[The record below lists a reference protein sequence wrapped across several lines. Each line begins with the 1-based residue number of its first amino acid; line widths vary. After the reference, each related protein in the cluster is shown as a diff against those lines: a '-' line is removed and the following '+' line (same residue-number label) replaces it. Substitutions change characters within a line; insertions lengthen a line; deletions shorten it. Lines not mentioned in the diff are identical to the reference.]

1 MAQASQDDL
10 LLYTAPRALRVG
22 DFSYSYTY
30 TYIYI
35 YLYIYILLFLFL
47 NEREVH
53 GRVYEEGDWIFRQEL
68 GRVRK
73 AKCG

>member
-35 YLYIYILLFLFL
+35 YLYIYIYITFF
-47 NEREVH
+47 
-53 GRVYEEGDWIFRQEL
+53 IF
-68 GRVRK
+68 K
-73 AKCG
+73 